1 MVRFFLETIN
11 ILVPFFPF
19 IQTAV
24 PFCYSVKNIIIRKR
38 SKHQI
43 VADKALVLVNCMH
56 KH

>member
-19 IQTAV
+19 IQAAV
-24 PFCYSVKNIIIRKR
+24 AFSYSVKNIIIRKR
-38 SKHQI
+38 SKHQV
-43 VADKALVLVNCMH
+43 VADQALVLVNCMR